1 MRLHAMVCAVLLAM
15 GLWPVSAAV
24 DTPAK
29 ADGVEYLMVPSAA
42 MGRDIPVAFQAGGP
56 HAVYLLDAF
65 NGAPDVSNWVT
76 AGNAMNTLAG
86 SGVSVAAP
94 AGGAWSLYTNW
105 EQDGSK
111 QWETFLATELPNWL
125 AANKGLAPGG
135 HGVVGASQG
144 GTGALMLATFH
155 PDRFR
160 YAGSLSGFLTPSRTY
175 ENGAITAGMAQFGGV
190 DTHNMWGPVQFG
202 RWKWHDPDVHAQL
215 LVDNNTRLW
224 IFSPQTT
231 TCSDIPAMINDCA
244 QAQGSNR
251 TFYSHYRSIGGRNGH
266 FDFPTGGQHD
276 WGSWSAQLGALRG
289 DLAAAIA

>member
-1 MRLHAMVCAVLLAM
+1 MVCAVLLAM
-15 GLWPVSAAV
+15 GLWTVTATV
-24 DTPAK
+24 DSPAK

-231 TCSDIPAMINDCA
+231 TCSDVPAMINDCA

-266 FDFPTGGQHD
+266 FDFPTAGQHD

-289 DLAAAIA
+289 DLVAAIA